1 MVVAVV
7 QFDLF
12 MPHNRSLKEKRHLL
26 TKLKE
31 RVYSQLKVT
40 VNEVDHGDL
49 WQRSKLGFAL
59 VGNEEKPLESLTTR
73 TMNFIVSL
81 GVGDVG
87 AEDRDYI
94 HYE

>member
-31 RVYSQLKVT
+31 RVLAQWKVT
-40 VNEVDHGDL
+40 VNEVDHADL
-49 WQRSKLGFAL
+49 WQRAKLGFAL
-59 VGNEEKPLESLTTR
+59 VGNEEKVLESLMTR
-73 TMNFIVSL
+73 TMNFIVAMGL
-81 GVGDVG
+81 GEIG
-87 AEDRDYI
+87 AEDRDFI

>member
-12 MPHNRSLKEKRHLL
+12 MPHNRSLKEKRQLL
-26 TKLKE
+26 NRLKD

-40 VNEVDHGDL
+40 VNEVDAGDL
-49 WQRSKLGFAL
+49 WQRAKLGFAL
-59 VGNEEKPLESLTTR
+59 VGHEEKQLDSIMTR
-73 TMNFIVSL
+73 TMNFIVAM
-81 GVGDVG
+81 GVGEVG
-87 AEDRDYI
+87 AEDRDFI